1 MAHVK
6 AGAATTVVTH
16 HLTKDYG
23 EARVVD
29 NLELKL
35 KAGEIFGLLGP
46 NGAGKTT
53 TILMLLGL
61 IEPTAGSIEVLGLDP
76 SRHPLTVK
84 RRVGYLPDAVGFYDG
99 MTGWENLSFTAQLN
113 RLGNGDVRINE
124 LLDEVGLAEARD
136 QKAGTYSRGMKQRLG
151 IADALLKDPDI
162 LILDE
167 PTTAI
172 DPEGVA
178 EILTM
183 IRRLAE
189 ERGVTVLLSSHLLH
203 QVQAVCDRV
212 AIFVRGKVVAQG
224 APAELASRGGGP
236 EEVEFNTSSTDDKV
250 RSALGQAGFVKKLE
264 PARIRGSYVARIDRG
279 STNKLVSALVNGGVQ
294 LDGIRRTSDDLDE
307 VYRRYFHMDDQ
318 GRD

>member
-1 MAHVK
+1 MAHGK
-6 AGAATTVVTH
+6 GGARTVVTH
-16 HLTKDYG
+16 KLTKDYG
-23 EARVVD
+23 DARVVD
-29 NLELKL
+29 NLDLNL
-35 KAGEIFGLLGP
+35 RAGEIFGLLGP

-61 IEPTAGSIEVLGLDP
+61 VEPTAGTVEVLGLDP
-76 SRHPLTVK
+76 RRHPLTVK

-113 RLGNGDVRINE
+113 RINDKDRIGQ
-124 LLDEVGLAEARD
+124 LLEEVGLRD
-136 QKAGTYSRGMKQRLG
+136 ASDQRAGTYSRGMKQRLG

-183 IRRLAE
+183 IRRLAD

-224 APAELASRGGGP
+224 APSELASRGGGP
-236 EEVEFNTSSTDDKV
+236 EEVEFNTSTSEDKV
-250 RSALGQAGFVKKLE
+250 RAALGQSGFVKHLDSG
-264 PARIRGSYVARIDRG
+264 RIRGNYLARIDRG
-279 STNKLVSALVNGGVQ
+279 STNRLVTTLVNGGVQ
-294 LDGIRRTSDDLDE
+294 IDGIRRTSDDLDD
-307 VYRRYFHMDDQ
+307 VYRRYFHQDEAH
-318 GRD
+318 RV

>member
-1 MAHVK
+1 MAQDK
-6 AGAATTVVTH
+6 AATATTVVTH

-29 NLELKL
+29 NLDLKL

-61 IEPTAGSIEVLGLDP
+61 VEPTAGSIEVLGLDP

-113 RLGNGDVRINE
+113 RLDNGRRVDE
-124 LLDEVGLAEARD
+124 LLNEVGLAEARD

-178 EILTM
+178 EILSM
-183 IRRLAE
+183 IRRLAD

-224 APAELASRGGGP
+224 APSELASRGGGP
-236 EEVEFNTSSTDDKV
+236 EEVEFNTPSTDDKV
-250 RSALGQAGFVKKLE
+250 RSALGQASFVKKLE
-264 PARIRGSYVARIDRG
+264 SARIRGTYVARIDRG

-307 VYRRYFHMDDQ
+307 VYRRYFHQDDH
-318 GRD
+318 GGD

>member
-1 MAHVK
+1 LADVK

-16 HLTKDYG
+16 QLTKDYG

-29 NLELKL
+29 NLDLKL

-61 IEPTAGSIEVLGLDP
+61 VEPTAGSIEVLGLDP

-113 RLGNGDVRINE
+113 RLDNGGRIDE

-183 IRRLAE
+183 IRRLAD

-224 APAELASRGGGP
+224 APSELASRGGGP
-236 EEVEFNTSSTDDKV
+236 EEVEFNTPSTDDKV
-250 RSALGQAGFVKKLE
+250 RSALGQASFVKKLE
-264 PARIRGSYVARIDRG
+264 SARIRGNYVARIDRG

-307 VYRRYFHMDDQ
+307 VYRRYFHQDDQ

>member
-1 MAHVK
+1 VK
-6 AGAATTVVTH
+6 ADTSTTVVTRQ
-16 HLTKDYG
+16 LTKDYG

-29 NLELKL
+29 NLDLKL
-35 KAGEIFGLLGP
+35 RSGEIFGLLGP

-61 IEPTAGSIEVLGLDP
+61 VEPTAGSVEVLGLDP
-76 SRHPLTVK
+76 SRNPLTVK

-99 MTGWENLSFTAQLN
+99 MSGWENLAFTARLN
-113 RLGNGDVRINE
+113 RLEDREARIE
-124 LLDEVGLAEARD
+124 QLLDEVGLLDARS

-151 IADALLKDPDI
+151 IADALLKDPEV

-183 IRRLAE
+183 IRRLAD

-224 APAELASRGGGP
+224 APNELASRSGGP
-236 EEVEFNTSSTDDKV
+236 EEVEFNTPTPEEKV
-250 RSALGQAGFVKKLE
+250 REAVRAAAFVKKLE
-264 PARIRGSYVARIDRG
+264 TGRIRGNYAARIDRG
-279 STNKLVSALVNGGVQ
+279 STNRLVAALVTGGVQ
-294 LDGIRRTSDDLDE
+294 LDGIHRTSDDLDE
-307 VYRRYFHMDDQ
+307 VYRRYFQRDDN
-318 GRD
+318 D

>member
-1 MAHVK
+1 MADVK
-6 AGAATTVVTH
+6 AGTATTVVTH
-16 HLTKDYG
+16 QLTKDYG

-29 NLELKL
+29 NLDLKL

-61 IEPTAGSIEVLGLDP
+61 VEPTAGSIEVLGLDP

-113 RLGNGDVRINE
+113 RLDNGGRIDE

-183 IRRLAE
+183 IRRLAD

-224 APAELASRGGGP
+224 APSELASRGGGP
-236 EEVEFNTSSTDDKV
+236 EEVEFNTPSTDDKV
-250 RSALGQAGFVKKLE
+250 RSALGQASFVKKLE
-264 PARIRGSYVARIDRG
+264 SARLRGNYVARIDRG

-307 VYRRYFHMDDQ
+307 VYRRYFHQDDQ

>member
-1 MAHVK
+1 MAQDK
-6 AGAATTVVTH
+6 AATATTVVAH
-16 HLTKDYG
+16 RLTKDYG

-29 NLELKL
+29 NLDLKL

-61 IEPTAGSIEVLGLDP
+61 VEPTAGSIEVLGLDP

-113 RLGNGDVRINE
+113 RLDNGGRVDE

-178 EILTM
+178 EILSM
-183 IRRLAE
+183 IRRLAD

-224 APAELASRGGGP
+224 APSELASRGGGP
-236 EEVEFNTSSTDDKV
+236 EEVEFNTPSTDDKV
-250 RSALGQAGFVKKLE
+250 RSALGQASFVKKLE
-264 PARIRGSYVARIDRG
+264 SARIRGTYVARIDRG

-307 VYRRYFHMDDQ
+307 VYRRYFHQDDQ
-318 GRD
+318 SRE